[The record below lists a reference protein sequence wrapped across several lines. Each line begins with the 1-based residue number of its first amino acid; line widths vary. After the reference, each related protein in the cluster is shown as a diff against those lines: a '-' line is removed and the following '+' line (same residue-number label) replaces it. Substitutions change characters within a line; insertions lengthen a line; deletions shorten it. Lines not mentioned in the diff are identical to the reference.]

1 MRHVGSKKE
10 RDKAALLAAIRK
22 FGPLSRVDLHRLTH
36 FRPSTISLLVRELID
51 ERKLREAGASNNPLG
66 RKQTL
71 LTISED
77 YGFVVGVD
85 FDSEG
90 VTVAAMDL
98 SPKVIGLVRE
108 PTDLSGGSEGL
119 VRQLLACTQNALGQ
133 SGMNGKSP
141 LGIAVADPGLVDSQR
156 GVSLSSSV
164 LDFWNEVPL
173 RQVFERQFKVPFLL
187 ESNTRA
193 KAMAEK
199 VLGSGKEAEEMVY
212 VDYGTGIAA
221 GIVTGGRLL
230 RGHGEAAGEFG
241 HTRVTENGSP
251 CKCGSFGCLEAI
263 ASAPAL
269 AAKARR
275 AVLEGGGSQVLALAG
290 KPESITGAH
299 VLDAAKRGDRMC
311 GSLVEEMG
319 QYLGLGV
326 ANLVNLFNPSIVVL
340 GGMLELAGDPLLEQ
354 VIRIVKRQALPHNTG
369 DLQFRFGA
377 LGEMAGVLGAGLLF
391 LERIFE
397 VPALKPPRFL
407 VAEPGLLTRS
417 A

>member
-1 MRHVGSKKE
+1 V
-10 RDKAALLAAIRK
+10 
-22 FGPLSRVDLHRLTH
+22 
-36 FRPSTISLLVRELID
+36 
-51 ERKLREAGASNNPLG
+51 
-66 RKQTL
+66 
-71 LTISED
+71 
-77 YGFVVGVD
+77 
-85 FDSEG
+85 
-90 VTVAAMDL
+90 
-98 SPKVIGLVRE
+98 
-108 PTDLSGGSEGL
+108 
-119 VRQLLACTQNALGQ
+119 
-133 SGMNGKSP
+133 
-141 LGIAVADPGLVDSQR
+141 
-156 GVSLSSSV
+156 
-164 LDFWNEVPL
+164 
-173 RQVFERQFKVPFLL
+173 
-187 ESNTRA
+187 
-193 KAMAEK
+193 
-199 VLGSGKEAEEMVY
+199 
-212 VDYGTGIAA
+212 
-221 GIVTGGRLL
+221 
-230 RGHGEAAGEFG
+230 
-241 HTRVTENGSP
+241 
-251 CKCGSFGCLEAI
+251 
-263 ASAPAL
+263 
-269 AAKARR
+269 
-275 AVLEGGGSQVLALAG
+275 AG